1 VETIWRGD
9 VRKFNRASDLIGIVD
24 QIQDYAANTHRPFVT
39 KHLEAWHARHERLL
53 EPVRSSLRVFP
64 PANSKEGASKDIEL
78 SDPDSD
84 NSADSDGSRD
94 FEFLASLIGSSSKMP
109 EWFRLK
115 EASKMT
121 RQDKAQQTR
130 ERNRNM
136 KLRENIRSQGI
147 NAISPA
153 KKRGLAGP
161 TKAKTK
167 VTTNKVPKRRRAQ
180 PPKPSI
186 KSLIPLR
193 STRAT
198 RRGTKTQVDG
208 SQ

>member
-9 VRKFNRASDLIGIVD
+9 VKQSNCAFDLICIVD
-24 QIQDYAANTHRPFVT
+24 QIQDYAANTHRPFVM

-53 EPVRSSLRVFP
+53 EPVRSPRRVFP
-64 PANSKEGASKDIEL
+64 SANSKEGISKDREL
-78 SDPDSD
+78 SDPDPD
-84 NSADSDGSRD
+84 NSADSDESRD
-94 FEFLASLIGSSSKMP
+94 LELLTSLIESSSKVP
-109 EWFRLK
+109 EWLRLK
-115 EASKMT
+115 QASNMT

-136 KLRENIRSQGI
+136 KFSENIRSRI
-147 NAISPA
+147 NAISPE
-153 KKRGLAGP
+153 KKRGLASP

-167 VTTNKVPKRRRAQ
+167 VTTNKTSKRRRAQ
-180 PPKPSI
+180 PPKP
-186 KSLIPLR
+186 IPLRR

-198 RRGTKTQVDG
+198 RSSTQTQVDG